1 MVRKTDI
8 KEALA
13 SKKVFEIAKDDYN
26 AFKTF
31 VALSIR
37 EYYTRTGQKAEG
49 NELFLKDTI
58 SITCDDLKKH
68 FNYMPLHEF
77 KLALEYGANG
87 VFGDVKHACD
97 ATFKFYLTS
106 YLALPI
112 RAVTLQEFQA
122 EQNEK
127 ENVKRL
133 EIHKGDEGYDHVE
146 AMRKRWRENLQL
158 VKNGNSIRDTGGLL
172 YDYLKE
178 IGHCEVTQEQK
189 ERVIERLKQAAKNK
203 FDLVSFR
210 LLEQG
215 KKDEKELATYFQ
227 AECLREYFIMEIEAR
242 KLKEQ
247 QNEN

>member
-13 SKKVFEIAKDDYN
+13 SKKVFEIARDDYN

-31 VALSIR
+31 VTLSIR

-58 SITCDDLKKH
+58 LISCDDLKKH
-68 FNYMPLHEF
+68 FNYLPIQEF

-106 YLALPI
+106 YLSLPI

-122 EQNEK
+122 EQNK
-127 ENVKRL
+127 DIKKL
-133 EIHKGDEGYDHVE
+133 DQHKGDEGYDHVE
-146 AMRKRWRENLQL
+146 AMRKRWRENLKL

-178 IGHCEVTQEQK
+178 IGHCEVNEDHK
-189 ERVIERLKQAAKNK
+189 KNVIERLKQAAKNK
-203 FDLVSFR
+203 FDIVSFR

-215 KKDEKELATYFQ
+215 KKDEKELAIFFQ
-227 AECLREYFIMEIEAR
+227 AECLREYFVMEIESI
-242 KLKEQ
+242 KLKAKK
-247 QNEN
+247 NEKS

>member
-8 KEALA
+8 KEALS
-13 SKKVFEIAKDDYN
+13 SKKVFEIAKEDYK

-31 VALSIR
+31 ITLSIR
-37 EYYTRTGQKAEG
+37 EYYTRTGQRAEG
-49 NELFLKDTI
+49 NEMFINDTI

-68 FNYMPLHEF
+68 FNYMPVQEF

-122 EQNEK
+122 EQNK
-127 ENVKRL
+127 DVRL
-133 EIHKGDEGYDHVE
+133 IEEHKGGEGYNHVE
-146 AMRKRWRENLQL
+146 AMRKRWRENYQL

-178 IGHCEVTQEQK
+178 IGHCEVTEEHK
-189 ERVIERLKQAAKNK
+189 ERVIERLKQSAKNK

-215 KKDEKELATYFQ
+215 KKDEKELASYFQ
-227 AECLREYFIMEIEAR
+227 AQCLREYFIMEIEAR
-242 KLKEQ
+242 RLKHKQDGE
-247 QNEN
+247 

>member
-13 SKKVFEIAKDDYN
+13 SKKVFEIAKEDYN

-112 RAVTLQEFQA
+112 RAVTLQEYQA
-122 EQNEK
+122 EQNK
-127 ENVKRL
+127 DVKLL
-133 EIHKGDEGYDHVE
+133 EEHKGGEGYDHVE

-189 ERVIERLKQAAKNK
+189 DRVIERLKQAAKNK

-227 AECLREYFIMEIEAR
+227 AECLREYFMMEIEFR

-247 QNEN
+247 QNEQ